1 MPILSEK
8 GDTMNKRSHGE
19 GSLSHRSN
27 GTWLAQVSIEGK
39 RVSKTFRLRKDAQE
53 WLTNTTG
60 QVRQGLTYSSSKT
73 TVDELLI
80 VWLAAKK
87 TNSRPATEEQYR
99 RLSRLYISP
108 HLGSVKLQ
116 DVSPAKIQTFY
127 TDMEEQNV
135 GKRTI
140 ELVHMILHGFLKHAN
155 RLGLIAQNWAALVE
169 VPRPDKR
176 EMSVWDES
184 QVSKF
189 LLTVPDDPFYRLAFA
204 TGMRRGELIGLQWK
218 DIDWNSGMLHIIRQV
233 YEPEGGGF
241 IFQAPKTERGRR
253 GIRLGPGLID
263 ALRKQYSVTIPLMK
277 AIAGD
282 KWQEYDLIFPSAKGT
297 PRNGY
302 NVSKAFHEIAELS
315 GLPVIRFHDIRH
327 TAASIMLLHGEPP
340 VRVAGI
346 LGQSVAVLL
355 STYAHYIQDD
365 QERASRLMDDITT
378 ITAIELKDC
387 NGLQQKERVLI
398 GKTDEK

>member
-1 MPILSEK
+1 MS
-8 GDTMNKRSHGE
+8 KRSHGE
-19 GSLSHRSN
+19 GSLCHRSN

-39 RVSKTFRLRKDAQE
+39 RVSKTFKLRKEAQE

-73 TVDELLI
+73 SVNELLI
-80 VWLAAKK
+80 IWLAAKK

-108 HLGSVKLQ
+108 FLGNAKLQ
-116 DVSPAKIQTFY
+116 DISPAKIQKFY
-127 TDMEEQNV
+127 RELENRNI

-140 ELVHMILHGFLKHAN
+140 ELVHTVLHGFLSHAN
-155 RLGLIAQNWAALVE
+155 KLGLIAQNWAEMVE

-176 EMSVWDES
+176 EMSVWDET
-184 QVSKF
+184 QVNQF
-189 LLTVPDDPFYRLAFA
+189 LITVPEDPFYRLAFA

-218 DIDWNSGMLHIIRQV
+218 DVDWNAAMLQIRRQV

-241 IFQAPKTERGRR
+241 IFQGPKTERGRR
-253 GIRLGPGLID
+253 GIRLGPGLIE
-263 ALRKQYSVTIPLMK
+263 ALRNHYKTTIPLMK

-282 KWQEYDLIFPSAKGT
+282 DWQENDLVFPSEKGT

-302 NVSKAFHEIAELS
+302 NVSKAFDKLIKIA
-315 GLPVIRFHDIRH
+315 GLPDIRFHDIRH

-378 ITAIELKDC
+378 ITAIELDDC
-387 NGLQQKERVLI
+387 NRLQQKTAI
-398 GKTDEK
+398 FAEKKAVQ